1 MSRKHGQTKKKA
13 KTVLLIGTPNI
24 GKSAIFN
31 KITGLNVS
39 VANYVGTTVDFAKG
53 NTVIKNIS
61 FELIDV
67 PGTYTLYATN
77 DAEKVAVEMLSK
89 NPDLVVCVI
98 DANNL
103 EVGIYLLLQVL
114 EKSLPT
120 IVVVNRIDLLHEK
133 GYDIDINAFL
143 QEFGVPVI
151 ATVAVTGEGLE
162 KLREN
167 IYEALNN
174 PKKPDVKTT
183 KGRDTRWEKAELLSK
198 KLTIKKADTEVKS
211 FRKKLGEMLIKPWPG
226 LPLAILILGIAFGWI
241 VGIGMGLRQGV
252 LLPLVRGM
260 IIPEIIGLVE
270 AIFPPGVIQN
280 ILIGEYGF
288 LIKGLEWPFTL
299 VLPYVISFYFVM
311 SILEDSGYLPRLGC
325 LLDGLLH
332 RVGLHGSSVIPILL
346 GYGCGIP
353 AILSTR
359 TLGSFKER
367 WIVTVMV
374 CVSVPCISQTGALIS
389 LLAER
394 SVIVMFMV
402 FLLAFIAMITAG
414 LVTNKLVKGSTPPVL
429 MEIPELLFPSAKVVF
444 KKVWMRIKRF
454 INDGVLPMIM
464 IIAIAALLH
473 ETGIMKIFGELLSP
487 LVTEWLNLPEE
498 AAVPLILGILR
509 RELAVAPLIDMELTT
524 LQLFVGSI
532 VGLFY
537 VPCVAIIAIV
547 AREFGILASVK
558 VLVLTMTLA
567 FLIGGIFAKVGMI
580 FF

>member
-1 MSRKHGQTKKKA
+1 M
-13 KTVLLIGTPNI
+13 LIGTPNI

-53 NTVIKNIS
+53 NAVIKNIS

-67 PGTYTLYATN
+67 PGTYTLDATN
-77 DAEKVAVEMLSK
+77 DAEKVAVEMLDKKS
-89 NPDLVVCVI
+89 DLVVCVI

-103 EVGIYLLLQVL
+103 EAGIYLLLQVL
-114 EKSLPT
+114 EKVLPT
-120 IVVVNRIDLLHEK
+120 VVVINRVDLLHEK
-133 GYDIDINAFL
+133 GYDVDIDVFS
-143 QEFGVPVI
+143 QEFGVPIVT
-151 ATVAVTGEGLE
+151 TVAVKGEGLE
-162 KLREN
+162 KLKEI
-167 IYEALNN
+167 IYKAIND
-174 PKKPDVKTT
+174 PKKPPVNWEKNKDA
-183 KGRDTRWEKAELLSK
+183 RWEKAEHLSK
-198 KLTIKKADTEVKS
+198 KLVVKKADIDVEN
-211 FRKKLGEMLIKPWPG
+211 FRKRLDEMLIKPWPG
-226 LPLAILILGIAFGWI
+226 LPLAILILGVAFGLI
-241 VGIGMGLRQGV
+241 IGIGMGLRQGV

-402 FLLAFIAMITAG
+402 FLLAFVAMITAG

-429 MEIPELLFPSAKVVF
+429 MEIPELLFPSAKVVL

-454 INDGVLPMIM
+454 INDGVLPMM
-464 IIAIAALLH
+464 TIIAIAALLY
-473 ETGIMKIFGELLSP
+473 ETGIMKIFGEFVSP
-487 LVTEWLNLPEE
+487 LVTGWLNLPKE
-498 AAVPLILGILR
+498 AAIPLILGILR

-558 VLVLTMTLA
+558 VLILTMTLA
-567 FLIGGIFAKVGMI
+567 FLIGGIFAQVGMM